1 VEGVEKAEGVRL
13 LLAEGLSVPS
23 PEQDV
28 SVFVV
33 PKQYLQRIILVP
45 TLDVSQ
51 EATSGVK

>member
-13 LLAEGLSVPS
+13 MLAEGLSVPS

-33 PKQYLQRIILVP
+33 PKQYLERIILVP

>member
-33 PKQYLQRIILVP
+33 PRQYLQRIASIP

-51 EATSGVK
+51 EAASGVK